1 MVESGHQSR
10 SSRRRRVAPPSGQR
24 SAPAAGSGT
33 VVPLR
38 RPRPSEP
45 SSTRRAAPAGT
56 RRMPDSA
63 RPRTAPP
70 KRRSRGWL
78 WRLLGGAS
86 SPQAS
91 SSQAMSSRTASS
103 RTASSRTS
111 SLRPTSPQ
119 ASSRSASRTAPPR
132 SPRPGSPDR
141 TTTDPRMRRVPAP
154 QAMARTAGG
163 RSPQPGRPVRRRSRP
178 NPVLLYLVRLLIL
191 VVGIGA
197 IVGTLLSVFNP
208 TVNYAEGQNTPA
220 AMADPA
226 DASSTSLGATN
237 LASTLMPLDLNQSMM
252 DLEQQVRDLATP
264 YPDLTPG
271 VFVLDFETG
280 NYLDINGRQVIP
292 AASIIK
298 IPILVAFFQDVDAG
312 TIQMTETLTLTEA
325 DVAEGSGDLQ
335 FHSVGSE
342 YSALETASLM
352 IVISDNTATNMLIR
366 RMGGAEALNQR
377 FQSWGL
383 ENTILRDWLPD
394 LEGTNTTTPYEMV
407 ELMTRLSRGELL
419 SLRSRDRLFDIM
431 RRTYTDTLI
440 PAGVNDPSATIAHK
454 TGDIGAMVGDVGTVD
469 TPRGNRYGVAVMMSR
484 PHNDSRA
491 QELIRL
497 INGSIYEY
505 LTRSPQTTINL
516 DSQTEATQG
525 GQALPS
531 ERNAQIS
538 TTEPN
543 PN

>member
-1 MVESGHQSR
+1 
-10 SSRRRRVAPPSGQR
+10 
-24 SAPAAGSGT
+24 
-33 VVPLR
+33 
-38 RPRPSEP
+38 
-45 SSTRRAAPAGT
+45 
-56 RRMPDSA
+56 
-63 RPRTAPP
+63 
-70 KRRSRGWL
+70 
-78 WRLLGGAS
+78 
-86 SPQAS
+86 
-91 SSQAMSSRTASS
+91 MSSRTASS

-111 SLRPTSPQ
+111 SPRTTSPQ

-141 TTTDPRMRRVPAP
+141 NPTTDPRMRRVPAP

-208 TVNYAEGQNTPA
+208 TVNYAEGQDTPA

-252 DLEQQVRDLATP
+252 DLEQQVRDLTTP

-469 TPRGNRYGVAVMMSR
+469 TPRGTRYGVAVMMSR

-531 ERNAQIS
+531 EGDAQIS

>member
-24 SAPAAGSGT
+24 SAPATGSGT

-38 RPRPSEP
+38 RPHPSDPRSE
-45 SSTRRAAPAGT
+45 RRAASPAGT

-63 RPRTAPP
+63 RPMPDGRAPRPVPP
-70 KRRSRGWL
+70 KRRSRGLL
-78 WRLLGGAS
+78 WRLLGGSAS
-86 SPQAS
+86 AQTASPRPS
-91 SSQAMSSRTASS
+91 SSQ
-103 RTASSRTS
+103 
-111 SLRPTSPQ
+111 P
-119 ASSRSASRTAPPR
+119 SSRSDSRPSSRTAPPR
-132 SPRPGSPDR
+132 SHRSTALDRPSSN
-141 TTTDPRMRRVPAP
+141 DPHRKRRVPAP
-154 QAMARTAGG
+154 QAASRTTGPG
-163 RSPQPGRPVRRRSRP
+163 RSPQPGRPVRRRGRP

-208 TVNYAEGQNTPA
+208 TVNYAEGQDTPA

-226 DASSTSLGATN
+226 NTSSSNLGATN
-237 LASTLMPLDLNQSMM
+237 LASTLVPLDLSQSMT
-252 DLEQQVRDLATP
+252 DLERQVRDLAVP

-271 VFVLDFETG
+271 VFVLDFDTG

-366 RMGGAEALNQR
+366 RMGGVETLNQR

-394 LEGTNTTTPYEMV
+394 LAGTNTTTPYEMV

-497 INGSIYEY
+497 INGAIYEY

-531 ERNAQIS
+531 GGNAQVS

>member
-86 SPQAS
+86 SPQPS